1 MIGTL
6 LDETFYYVYVGAL
19 RGGAVRQANLDLLLE
34 KAQAFVANGKSG
46 LHGFVTLMDSLRDNV
61 SMGAAQ
67 PSAIDAVRVMS
78 IHKSK
83 GLEFPIVFIC
93 GTTSEF
99 SKKSHKADAVF
110 DRELGIGFR
119 MRGKNPLTPLL
130 RRAIMMREDDRLVSE
145 EMRNLYVAMTR
156 PRERLY
162 IIGSSKKMAVY

>member
-1 MIGTL
+1 MSRFLSVDELIGTL

-83 GLEFPIVFIC
+83 GLSFRL
-93 GTTSEF
+93 F
-99 SKKSHKADAVF
+99 SFAEQRRNSAKKATKPMLF
-110 DRELGIGFR
+110 
-119 MRGKNPLTPLL
+119 LTENL
-130 RRAIMMREDDRLVSE
+130 ESVSVCAAKV
-145 EMRNLYVAMTR
+145 LSLPCCAAQ
-156 PRERLY
+156 L
-162 IIGSSKKMAVY
+162 